1 MTTIIFDDI
10 IECSNYCTSMYDDI
24 IERINGEDNKN
35 NILNNIIQNEPLFK
49 KDTDTIIFSTINGNN
64 SLKLH
69 HSNELIGSIMYACT
83 EHVPLVLKPDN
94 IWFNVVCN
102 LSKYINKYSKELQSI
117 FVKHEGTKDLK
128 IPIHTQII
136 QNLNENDWMNYIEK
150 ICDNIREKLHDD
162 KKNLLIKTYSTTTE
176 RDKLVNYIALINSMN
191 KNVDYHVSCKGNKTC
206 RTLDFHCGIPKITL
220 EGNIDDW
227 INLKDNIV
235 AFKCLNEILINK
247 WINAMIPILD
257 EFINTVSNNCDK
269 DFWKKMFVQKGINI
283 GGWIFVFAPFDKNMN
298 YILNDPM
305 TDEIIANI
313 ANGFTNTCSCLTSA
327 TFINDEKNE
336 EIYFL
341 SGILTAKINNI
352 FNELSPQSDIII
364 FKKNKIDKN
373 YILNKYLK
381 HNINEPMVDENK
393 LISWIL
399 FLLDRYN
406 FDIDNNAIEICEYIL
421 KEISNKK
428 IKESKINIYEYTFC
442 LLKFYKLHNKINEYY
457 NDDIYDEFLGCNV

>member
-10 IECSNYCTSMYDDI
+10 IENNNYCTSMHDVFKF
-24 IERINGEDNKN
+24 INKEDNKN
-35 NILNNIIQNEPLFK
+35 NTLNNISKNEPLFK
-49 KDTDTIIFSTINGNN
+49 KNIDTIIFSTINNN
-64 SLKLH
+64 DPLKPY
-69 HSNELIGSIMYACT
+69 HSNELIRTIIHACNA
-83 EHVPLVLKPDN
+83 HVPLVLKPDN
-94 IWFNVVCN
+94 IWINVICN
-102 LSKYINKYSKELQSI
+102 LSKYINKYSKELQST
-117 FVKHEGTKDLK
+117 FVKHEGTKDSR
-128 IPIHTQII
+128 IFVHTQTI
-136 QNLNENDWMNYIEK
+136 QDLNENDWMNYIEK
-150 ICDNIREKLHDD
+150 ICDNVQEMLHDD
-162 KKNLLIKTYSTTTE
+162 KKDLLIKTYSTTTD
-176 RDKLVNYIALINSMN
+176 RDKLVNCIALINSMN
-191 KNVDYHVSCKGNKTC
+191 KYIDCDNNFNGNKIYYTP
-206 RTLDFHCGIPKITL
+206 DFNYGVPKITL
-220 EGNIDDW
+220 EGNINDW
-227 INLKDNIV
+227 INLKDNII
-235 AFKCLNEILINK
+235 AFKCLNETLINK

-257 EFINTVSNNCDK
+257 EFINAVSNNCNK

-305 TDEIIANI
+305 TDEIISNI
-313 ANGFTNTCSCLTSA
+313 TNGFTNTCSCLTSA
-327 TFINDEKNE
+327 TFVNDEKNE

-341 SGILTAKINNI
+341 SGILTTKINNI

-393 LISWIL
+393 LIMWIL
-399 FLLDRYN
+399 FLLNKYN
-406 FDIDNNAIEICEYIL
+406 FDIDNNAIEIYEYIF